1 VPAEII
7 FDQGLGDL
15 FVIRVA
21 GNIVEPSQIGS
32 VEFAAA
38 NFGTRLVIVLGHS
51 KCGAVEATM
60 RALQEPTA
68 DHSANVSAI
77 VNYIRPSLE
86 LLLEQQ
92 ADDDFN
98 VVIEQAVRAN
108 VRASAE
114 RLRHGSEIIAKLER
128 DDGLLIVGAEYS
140 LETGMVDFFD
150 GVPS

>member
-1 VPAEII
+1 
-7 FDQGLGDL
+7 
-15 FVIRVA
+15 
-21 GNIVEPSQIGS
+21 
-32 VEFAAA
+32 
-38 NFGTRLVIVLGHS
+38 
-51 KCGAVEATM
+51 M